1 MSKKLILWAVLFA
14 AGLVTVL
21 FRVELSRFVSDLTA
35 LLAGGSIL
43 ALTAGAGLLLE
54 LYRSHR

>member
-1 MSKKLILWAVLFA
+1 MSKKLILWSVLFA

-21 FRVELSRFVSDLTA
+21 FRMELSRFGSDLTA